1 MRITVKEQTSLQR
14 TQKWKGEITYL
25 LKDKASSRVSIW
37 KVLLRKVSEKQE
49 LRRGGQVTKVERK
62 TLVVLTH
69 KKRRESNLFNYT
81 MSEVCVLSKSLP
93 LAYYVCGILLNTL
106 ALHP

>member
-93 LAYYVCGILLNTL
+93 LTYYVCGILLNTL